1 MLLFECVLSGFYF
14 VLFLFLIQGL
24 CRMTCC
30 YETVLFYLFSD
41 ERVDNSNV
49 ASVSSLHTVVLGI
62 IH

>member
-1 MLLFECVLSGFYF
+1 MRQVVMKKLC
-14 VLFLFLIQGL
+14 LIS
-24 CRMTCC
+24 
-30 YETVLFYLFSD
+30 FSD